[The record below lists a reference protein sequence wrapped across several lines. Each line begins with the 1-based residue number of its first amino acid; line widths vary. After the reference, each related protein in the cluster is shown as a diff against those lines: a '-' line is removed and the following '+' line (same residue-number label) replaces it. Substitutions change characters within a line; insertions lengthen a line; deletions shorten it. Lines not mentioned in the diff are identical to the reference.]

1 MNYLIQIQRFRF
13 VWPIKFTI
21 AYKSRSIIET
31 KNYRLY
37 TYYNQRKKLQNHE
50 QKKYIFQSIFFK
62 TKITRYKT
70 TFYFDFAIGEQTNIY
85 CTKKMK
91 FSTREEN
98 HKFLPKK

>member
-13 VWPIKFTI
+13 VWPTKFTI

-50 QKKYIFQSIFFK
+50 QKKKYLSINFF
-62 TKITRYKT
+62 
-70 TFYFDFAIGEQTNIY
+70 
-85 CTKKMK
+85 
-91 FSTREEN
+91 
-98 HKFLPKK
+98 